1 MTNQE
6 IKDFTSK
13 LVSLKNQNSINKIT
27 IKTYE
32 RNIAE
37 LEAFEGLVI
46 NTLDNQE
53 LTPSE
58 MIKIIKEY
66 L

>member
-1 MTNQE
+1 MTNKE

-13 LVSLKNQNSINKIT
+13 LVSLKNENSINKIT
-27 IKTYE
+27 IRTYE
-32 RNIAE
+32 RNILE
-37 LEAFEGLVI
+37 LEAFEGLII
-46 NTLDNQE
+46 NTLDNPN

-58 MIKIIKEY
+58 MIEIIKNN